1 YGLIVGL
8 FGSVTPQY
16 LSLVVAGML
25 MSVASMI
32 GDLVASLVK
41 RNYGVKDY
49 SRLLPGHGGVLDR
62 FDSTLAAAFIL
73 IILYELPFGF
83 GLFK

>member
-1 YGLIVGL
+1 MSL
-8 FGSVTPQY
+8 F
-16 LSLVVAGML
+16 
-25 MSVASMI
+25 SMV

-41 RNYGVKDY
+41 RHYGIKDY

-62 FDSTLAAAFIL
+62 FDSNLAAAYIL

-83 GLFK
+83 SLFN